1 MNEPND
7 DGRTRRIDVPVDWA
21 RPETEARK
29 MLESGLELA
38 NRVETAQDIS
48 RIPDCRM
55 PGQLASDRALYQLS
69 RHYQRYGP
77 HNIRIYILP
86 RSDASQVCLT
96 YLQSRYVTSGF
107 LQAALPFKNEAPSL
121 VYPLNRQTKRP
132 ERQSNARVREHQLRS
147 AGHLY
152 PSVLNRAMLFAYAG
166 KCILSRGE
174 HLTIFTPVHINHARH
189 EHDLERNKL

>member
-7 DGRTRRIDVPVDWA
+7 DGRTRRIDGPIDWA

-55 PGQLASDRALYQLS
+55 PGQLAPDRALYQLS

-77 HNIRIYILP
+77 HNFRIYILP
-86 RSDASQVCLT
+86 RSDASQARLT
-96 YLQSRYVTSGF
+96 YLQSRYVASGF

-152 PSVLNRAMLFAYAG
+152 LSVLNRAMLFAYAG
-166 KCILSRGE
+166 KHILSRDE
-174 HLTIFTPVHINHARH
+174 HLS
-189 EHDLERNKL
+189 